1 MRRTAGP
8 VRLQDL
14 PETALANVA
23 SYLCWPNSW
32 REHGLWGLADAT
44 QFSNAINRRDWT
56 KNLDD
61 LAWKNFVRELDERY
75 DTLPEQYDDSA
86 TDES

>member
-75 DTLPEQYDDSA
+75 DNTYEDRDDSA